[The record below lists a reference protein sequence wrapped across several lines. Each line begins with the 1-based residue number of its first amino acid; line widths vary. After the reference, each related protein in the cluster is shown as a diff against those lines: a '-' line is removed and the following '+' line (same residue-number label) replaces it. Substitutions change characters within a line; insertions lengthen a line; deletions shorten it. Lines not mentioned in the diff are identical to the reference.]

1 MDKDDARGDVLI
13 YMEAPGYDDKAKST
27 PASRRSTKGVF

>member
-1 MDKDDARGDVLI
+1 MDEDDARGDVLI
-13 YMEAPGYDDKAKST
+13 YMAAPGYDEKAKST